1 MRKSMI
7 TILAAASLALL
18 PAGRA
23 AAQDTVAGDGP
34 SSAGKTVII
43 ESRPDSIPEGYMLT
57 DTVVYVRAAAVDSAL
72 AGKNIFR
79 EMPIK
84 LMGGAADVKVH
95 QSLAIST
102 AMNRH
107 FIDNAAKQM
116 QGYRVRIFFDN
127 RQSAR
132 TDSETTLKRF
142 EAAHHDVAAYRS
154 YVNPYFKVTVGDF
167 RTKSEAMQLL
177 EEIKREFP
185 AAFIVKENINYPV
198 VDKDNAVRA
207 DTLHVLRPLPEG
219 AVTL

>member
-1 MRKSMI
+1 M
-7 TILAAASLALL
+7 ILAAT
-18 PAGRA
+18 A
-23 AAQDTVAGDGP
+23 AILMFHGVTAVAQDNHKQNGP
-34 SSAGKTVII
+34 QEAVQL
-43 ESRPDSIPEGYMLT
+43 DSIPEGYELV
-57 DTVVYVRAAAVDSAL
+57 DTLVYIRTAQVDSAL
-72 AGKNIFR
+72 AGRNIFV
-79 EMPIK
+79 EMP
-84 LMGGAADVKVH
+84 LRVMGGKGDVKVH

-107 FIDNAAKQM
+107 FIDNSSRTI